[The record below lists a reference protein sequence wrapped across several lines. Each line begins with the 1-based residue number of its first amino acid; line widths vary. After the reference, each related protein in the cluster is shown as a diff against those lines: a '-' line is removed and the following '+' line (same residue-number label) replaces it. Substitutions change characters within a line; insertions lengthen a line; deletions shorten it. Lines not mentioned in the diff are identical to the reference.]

1 MKVIGVIP
9 ARYQSSRLPGKP
21 LADIC
26 GKPMVWW
33 VYQQAKKVEQL
44 EEVYV
49 ATDDERIG
57 SVCKQQDIPYV
68 MTSKDNPT
76 HLNRIY
82 EVSGKIDADLYTVI
96 CGDEPLI
103 KSEVIGAVIPE
114 SIDGQRYVAR
124 ALMRQFTDPAEV
136 VDPGNIKIA
145 ANDNGECIF
154 LSRSPIP
161 FPYKTVLFSYRKI
174 VGIEC
179 YNKAAL
185 EFFVNTPAGRLERI
199 EDIAILRFMENGIR
213 MHFTLVDSNA
223 LSVDTQNDLEKVR
236 LLIGQRLQAEGR
248 ATAG

>member
-1 MKVIGVIP
+1 MRVIGIIP

-33 VYQQAKKVEQL
+33 VYQQAKKVERL

-57 SVCKQQDIPYV
+57 TACGQLGIPFV

-76 HLNRIY
+76 HLNRVY

-114 SIDGQRYVAR
+114 SIDGQKYVAR
-124 ALMRQFTDPAEV
+124 ALMREFTDPAEV
-136 VDPGNIKIA
+136 IDPGNIKIA
-145 ANDNGECIF
+145 ANASGDCIY

-161 FPYKTVLFSYRKI
+161 FPYKTVLFKYRKI

-179 YNKAAL
+179 YNRAAL
-185 EFFVNTPAGRLERI
+185 EFYANTPAGQLESI
-199 EDIAILRFMENGIR
+199 EDIVLLRFVEHGFDV
-213 MHFTLVDSNA
+213 HFTLVDSDA
-223 LSVDTQNDLEKVR
+223 LSVDTIKDLEKVR
-236 LLIGQRLQAEGR
+236 LIIGQRILSESRGA
-248 ATAG
+248 AV

>member
-1 MKVIGVIP
+1 MKVVGVIP

-33 VYQQAKKVEQL
+33 VYQQAKKVEAL
-44 EEVYV
+44 DDVYV
-49 ATDDERIG
+49 ATDDERIET
-57 SVCKQQDIPYV
+57 VCRELEIPV
-68 MTSKDNPT
+68 IMTSKDNPT

-82 EVSGKIDADLYTVI
+82 EFSHKVDSDLYVVI

-103 KSEVIGAVIPE
+103 KSEVIGAVIPKE
-114 SIDGQRYVAR
+114 MPDQKYVAR
-124 ALMRQFTDPAEV
+124 ALMREFTEPTEV

-145 ANDNGECIF
+145 ANANGDCLY

-161 FPYKTVLFSYRKI
+161 FPYKTVLYKFRKI

-185 EFFVNTPAGRLERI
+185 EFFVNAPVGDLERI
-199 EDIAILRFMENGIR
+199 EDIAILRFMEGR
-213 MHFTLVDSNA
+213 VGMHFTLVQTDA
-223 LSVDTQNDLEKVR
+223 LSVDTEKDLEKVR
-236 LLIGQRLQAEGR
+236 LLIKQRTQAER
-248 ATAG
+248 

>member
-1 MKVIGVIP
+1 MKIIGVIP

-33 VYQQAKKVEQL
+33 VYQQAKKVKRL
-44 EEVYV
+44 EKVFV
-49 ATDDERIG
+49 ATDDERIKD
-57 SVCKQQDIPYV
+57 VCDQWKIPV
-68 MTSKDNPT
+68 IMTSRDNPT

-82 EVSGKIDADLYTVI
+82 EFSGKVEADLYIVI

-103 KSEVIGAVIPE
+103 KSEVIDAVIPNDVGNKKY
-114 SIDGQRYVAR
+114 IAR
-124 ALMRQFTDPAEV
+124 ALMREFKDPAEV

-145 ANDNGECIF
+145 ANEQGDCIY
-154 LSRSPIP
+154 LSRSAIP
-161 FPYKTVLFSYRKI
+161 FPYKTVLFKYKKI

-185 EFFVNTPAGRLERI
+185 DFFVHTPVGALERI
-199 EDIAILRFMENGIR
+199 EDIAILRFMENKIG
-213 MHFTLVDSNA
+213 MHFTLVDSDA

-236 LLIGQRLQAEGR
+236 LIIEQRLQTRSRGI
-248 ATAG
+248 